1 MTSSLSLG
9 EGVLVLSPP
18 RCGSSCVTACI
29 SLQGFSLG
37 VTPTDVQD
45 VYNAK
50 GYFENR
56 RLLDF
61 NRNAL
66 RRVKS
71 QIHASTP
78 LSHDQANRTLSQQK
92 ELEELLSEEFSSF
105 PRFVIKDP
113 RIVLLKRLY
122 FSLLP
127 DVKIVCL
134 TRSREAASNSMKNMD
149 QKGVGA
155 SRFLPVW
162 DFYTLECQRLQDEL
176 GDRVH
181 SIQFED
187 FLADPIAKIK
197 ELCSFLS
204 VPFVPANGEAVL
216 EFIDPSLVRYGKDV

>member
-1 MTSSLSLG
+1 MTNDLALG

-37 VTPTDVQD
+37 KTPTDVQD

-61 NRNAL
+61 NYKAL
-66 RRVKS
+66 ARVRS
-71 QIHASTP
+71 QIHATGP
-78 LSHDQANRTLSQQK
+78 LSHDQANRTLAQQQELK
-92 ELEELLSEEFSSF
+92 ELLADEFGSC

-134 TRSREAASNSMKNMD
+134 TRSREASANSMTNMN
-149 QKGVGA
+149 QKGGSA
-155 SRFLPVW
+155 SRFLSVW
-162 DFYTLECQRLQDEL
+162 DFYALECAKLQDEL
-176 GDRVH
+176 GDRVY
-181 SIQFED
+181 SLQFED
-187 FLADPIAKIK
+187 FLASPLSEME

-204 VPFVPANGEAVL
+204 VPFLPENGEAVL
-216 EFIDPSLVRYGKDV
+216 DFIDPSLVRYGKDV